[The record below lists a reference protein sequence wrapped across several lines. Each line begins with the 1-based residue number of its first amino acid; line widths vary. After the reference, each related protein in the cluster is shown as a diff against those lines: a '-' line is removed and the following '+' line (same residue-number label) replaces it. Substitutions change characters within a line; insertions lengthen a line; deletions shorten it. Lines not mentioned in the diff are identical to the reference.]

1 MSAIDTHRSPG
12 DRGGFL
18 WGSRTYVMGIVNA
31 TPDSF
36 SGDGTLSVAEAVQQ
50 GVRMSGQCGG
60 IGLGRADIQPAI
72 DQCRVHAHQLEREAF
87 AQRTGQRRLARGGRA
102 HQENGWRSGVG
113 RHRAIVAAGLRGHRV

>member
-50 GVRMSGQCGG
+50 GVRMAANG
-60 IGLGRADIQPAI
+60 ADILDVGGESTRPGATPVPA
-72 DQCRVHAHQLEREAF
+72 DEELRRVVPVVE
-87 AQRTGQRRLARGGRA
+87 
-102 HQENGWRSGVG
+102 
-113 RHRAIVAAGLRGHRV
+113 GLRAVVDVPISV